1 MERSKKVYESIDL
14 FKFIAAILVV
24 AIHSKPFVY
33 DDSMNYFFTCFCRI
47 AVPYFFICSSFLFFS
62 KEKPDIKKYSKRLIS
77 LYIAWFIIEL
87 PFVYQRFFVDYEHPF
102 FSQMF
107 NFIRSLVFNNTWY
120 ASWFIMACI
129 ISTNIIYYLSHRL
142 NNKQLLLLGW
152 GGYFF
157 SLLCSSYSGMLDLLL
172 DDNIKYYHVAI
183 SFFFMPAN
191 SFIIALIYVVLGKII
206 AEDIQNNKQLCINR
220 KINVILLFLFAVL
233 GIVEV
238 HFIRWSVVISDA
250 FLFLPFF
257 IVLTFLLILRT
268 RVNLSQSLS
277 RL

>member
-1 MERSKKVYESIDL
+1 
-14 FKFIAAILVV
+14 
-24 AIHSKPFVY
+24 
-33 DDSMNYFFTCFCRI
+33 
-47 AVPYFFICSSFLFFS
+47 
-62 KEKPDIKKYSKRLIS
+62 
-77 LYIAWFIIEL
+77 
-87 PFVYQRFFVDYEHPF
+87 
-102 FSQMF
+102 
-107 NFIRSLVFNNTWY
+107 
-120 ASWFIMACI
+120 
-129 ISTNIIYYLSHRL
+129 
-142 NNKQLLLLGW
+142 
-152 GGYFF
+152 
-157 SLLCSSYSGMLDLLL
+157 
-172 DDNIKYYHVAI
+172 
-183 SFFFMPAN
+183 MPAN

-257 IVLTFLLILRT
+257 IVLTFLLFLRT